1 VVLPAIPKEPMNFDD
16 VKKQLQAK
24 KLNLGLWLQ
33 AVIDGEVTPF
43 KLRPTRFTYDIENTR
58 LAHFAFHR
66 DQIRQYL
73 SRHCPELNMPATIFI
88 LCVIC
93 FHFMRDNF
101 HFMRELTHRQAK
113 GTAYTRCV

>member
-1 VVLPAIPKEPMNFDD
+1 MDARIQLLRSQRSLICTNELMNFDD

-58 LAHFAFHR
+58 LAHFALHR

-73 SRHCPELNMPATIFI
+73 SRHCPELNMPASIEEPSS
-88 LCVIC
+88 LV
-93 FHFMRDNF
+93 D
-101 HFMRELTHRQAK
+101 
-113 GTAYTRCV
+113 